1 MTCVVMTGALV
12 IFNIDGAVAISDS
25 AFSQN
30 TAIAINGGT
39 IQYV

>member
-1 MTCVVMTGALV
+1 MTCVVTTGA
-12 IFNIDGAVAISDS
+12 IRIGDIDGAVDISDS

-39 IQYV
+39 IQ